1 MRKRT
6 AILPSVLIA
15 ALFLFGAIWFFVAQQ
30 NSNSPRVLRVAK
42 AQRGSVT
49 VQLKSTGIIQPQVG
63 AIVKTGTRATGVIE
77 RMLVQVGDNVEKGV
91 LIAKIDDREQRAQY
105 LVQEA
110 ALRQA
115 QADLANVNKTFPIQI
130 EQAQETLNGSLAEQR
145 FTYLTWQRNTA
156 LVATGVLEQ
165 SSLDEA
171 YQNYVLAVTQAKAN
185 EDALH
190 LLEENYVTA
199 IINAVE
205 TVASAQAQLEN
216 ESIQI
221 SYTEIYAPITG
232 LVSQV
237 TAQEGETV
245 VAGLQ
250 VANLITILDPTRLE
264 MLIYV
269 DETDVGTVARGMA
282 VNFTVDAY
290 PNVIFRG
297 MVANI
302 YPEAVVQDNIVYY
315 QALVPLS
322 PETAL
327 QLRPKMTTQCS
338 IITKE
343 IDSVLVVPNDA
354 IKWVDGKKYIYIVDA
369 DNNAT
374 PVSPTLGIMGENNTE
389 ILSGVEE
396 GDKVATRV
404 IIPTIE
410 TEDDK

>member
-6 AILPSVLIA
+6 VIFLSVLITV
-15 ALFLFGAIWFFVAQQ
+15 LLISGAVWFISVQQ
-30 NSNSPRVLRVAK
+30 KGSSIKVLQTVQV
-42 AQRGSVT
+42 QRGSVS
-49 VQLKSTGIIQPQVG
+49 VQLKSTGIVQPQVG
-63 AIVKTGTRATGVIE
+63 AVVKTGTRATGEIE
-77 RMLVQVGDNVEKGV
+77 RMLVHVGDKVEKGV
-91 LIAKIDDREQRAQY
+91 LIAKIDDREERAAY
-105 LVQEA
+105 LIQEA

-115 QADLANVNKTFPIQI
+115 QAELVNVNKTYPLQI
-130 EQAQETLNGSLAEQR
+130 EQAQATLNGSLAKR
-145 FTYLTWQRNTA
+145 RYTYLTWQRRTA

-165 SSLDEA
+165 ASLDEA
-171 YQNYVLAVTQAKAN
+171 YQDYVVAVTQAKADK
-185 EDALH
+185 EALR
-190 LLEENYVTA
+190 LVEENYATA

-205 TVASAQAQLEN
+205 AVASAQAELEN
-216 ESIQI
+216 ANIQI

-269 DETDVGTVARGMA
+269 DETDVGTVTSGMA

-297 MVANI
+297 TVSQI

-322 PETAL
+322 PETAI
-327 QLRPKMTTQCS
+327 QLRPEMTTQCS

-354 IKWVDGKKYIYIVDA
+354 IKWVDGKKYIYIVDEN
-369 DNNAT
+369 DRAT
-374 PVSPTLGIMGENNTE
+374 PVSPELGVMGENNTE
-389 ILSGVEE
+389 IVSGIKE
-396 GDKVATRV
+396 GDRVATRI
-404 IIPTIE
+404 IIPT
-410 TEDDK
+410 TQTADDK